1 MTDSIDIST
10 NNVYKE
16 LLRIA
21 AQNSIPISRLYIRI
35 NEIQT
40 FTKNKDASLVKLSD
54 AELNKYATEEEYL
67 RDATIELEQHYDI
80 TVSPYYKGYPFLR
93 MISEIEFNEDETL
106 AYFVIK
112 RGSQIEYYDNI
123 YDDFLDYIDEK
134 KLRAGILFY
143 LFDVEFETSIEEF
156 VKAIKR
162 VKKVVFKED
171 KKILV
176 AKGLEAV
183 ESIEAQLHMSIE
195 ERNSVG
201 AEDSSG
207 RVDYSNRGFML
218 SCSEGE
224 ELFEFIKPQQ
234 GKHGR
239 TCKGKIIEVKSVNLD
254 VSPTFTV
261 EDGIEIQD
269 SFDNIKY
276 LSKKSGY
283 LVKNGNEYDVANTI
297 DVDEISFKTTGTIN
311 SNLDSEITINVVKNN
326 PLEDAIEEGMQVKV
340 QNIFIQGSVGPN
352 TQIEAREVKV
362 EGQTHGESFIKCINA
377 SISLHK
383 GKVIARKVEVK
394 NLEGGEIIAD
404 EAIVKSA
411 TRGRIR
417 AKKITIETLG
427 SHVTMEASQ
436 YIEIQKV
443 KGEENEFILDSLI
456 NSGFDD
462 SKTDDDIYFKK
473 IKEEFDELQSK
484 FKASARKV
492 KESLKSCQKIKD
504 LIIKN
509 QNEKEEIPSAL
520 IKNFKIC
527 KVIRVQYK
535 KLKEKLEYKQAQYDK
550 AKDKIQQAYPDI
562 FEARILLGEPLR
574 GFNHIRYKL
583 HNPNRE
589 IELRTNERMT
599 KKTFELYE
607 DDDGVLKIINS
618 KTRS

>member
-1 MTDSIDIST
+1 MTNPIDIT
-10 NNVYKE
+10 TQNVYKE

-35 NEIQT
+35 NAIQT
-40 FTKNKDASLVKLSD
+40 FTKGKEANLTSIDDAQLS
-54 AELNKYATEEEYL
+54 KYASEEYL
-67 RDATIELEQHYDI
+67 RDETIEFEQHYDI

-93 MISEIEFNEDETL
+93 MISEIELNEDETL

-143 LFDVEFETSIEEF
+143 LFDVEFETTIEEF

-162 VKKVVFKED
+162 VKKVTFKED
-171 KKILV
+171 KKIIV
-176 AKGLEAV
+176 AKGLEAQESV
-183 ESIEAQLHMSIE
+183 EPKLHMSIE
-195 ERNSVG
+195 ENNNIG

-261 EDGIEIQD
+261 EDGIEVQD
-269 SFDNIKY
+269 SFENIKY
-276 LSKKSGY
+276 LSRKSGY
-283 LVKNGNEYDVANTI
+283 LVKSGNQYDVANSI

-311 SNLDSEITINVVKNN
+311 SNLDSEITINVIKNN
-326 PLEDAIEEGMQVKV
+326 PLEDAIEEGMRVKV
-340 QNIFIQGSVGPN
+340 QNIFIKGSVGPN

-362 EGQTHGESFIKCINA
+362 EGQTHGDSSIKCINA

-383 GKVIARKVEVK
+383 GKVTARKVEVK

-404 EAIVKSA
+404 EAIVKNA
-411 TRGRIR
+411 TRGKIR
-417 AKKITIETLG
+417 AKKITIESLG

-436 YIEIQKV
+436 HIGIEKV
-443 KGEENEFILDSLI
+443 KGEENIFILDALV
-456 NSGFDD
+456 NSGFDETK
-462 SKTDDDIYFKK
+462 SDDGAYFKK
-473 IKEEFDELQSK
+473 VKDEFDELQRE
-484 FKASARKV
+484 FKDSARKV
-492 KESLKSCQKIKD
+492 KESLKSCQKIKE

-509 QNEKEEIPSAL
+509 QSEKQEIPLTL

-527 KVIRVQYK
+527 KVIRVRYK
-535 KLKEKLEYKQAQYDK
+535 KLKEKLDYKQIQYDK
-550 AKDKIQQAYPDI
+550 LRAKIEQAYPDI
-562 FEARILLGEPLR
+562 FEAKIVLSESLK
-574 GFNHIRYKL
+574 GFNHITYRL
-583 HNPNRE
+583 HNPDRG

-618 KTRS
+618 K

>member
-1 MTDSIDIST
+1 MTNSIDIST

-21 AQNSIPISRLYIRI
+21 AQNSIPISRLYIQI
-35 NEIQT
+35 NAIQT
-40 FTKNKDASLVKLSD
+40 FAKGKEANLTSIDDAQLS
-54 AELNKYATEEEYL
+54 KYASEEYL
-67 RDATIELEQHYDI
+67 RDETIEFEQHYDI
-80 TVSPYYKGYPFLR
+80 TVNPYYKGYPFLR
-93 MISEIEFNEDETL
+93 MICEIEFNKDETL

-143 LFDVEFETSIEEF
+143 LFDVEFETAIEEF

-162 VKKVVFKED
+162 VKKVTFKED

-183 ESIEAQLHMSIE
+183 ESIEPKLHMSIE
-195 ERNSVG
+195 ENNSVG
-201 AEDSSG
+201 VEDSSG

-218 SCSEGE
+218 SCIEGE

-254 VSPTFTV
+254 VTPTFTV
-261 EDGIEIQD
+261 EDGIEVQD
-269 SFDNIKY
+269 SYENIKY
-276 LSKKSGY
+276 LSRKSGY
-283 LVKNGNEYDVANTI
+283 LVKSGDKYDVANSV

-326 PLEDAIEEGMQVKV
+326 PLEDAIEEGMRVKV
-340 QNIFIQGSVGPN
+340 QNIFIKGSVGPN

-362 EGQTHGESFIKCINA
+362 EGQTHGESSIKCINA

-383 GKVIARKVEVK
+383 GKVTARKVEVK

-404 EAIVKSA
+404 EAIVKHA
-411 TRGRIR
+411 TRGKIR
-417 AKKITIETLG
+417 AKKITIESLG

-436 YIEIQKV
+436 YIEIIKV
-443 KGEENEFILDSLI
+443 RGEENIFILDSLV
-456 NSGFDD
+456 NSGFDE
-462 SKTDDDIYFKK
+462 SKSDDETYFKK
-473 IKEEFDELQSK
+473 IKDEFDELMRE
-484 FKASARKV
+484 FKDSARKV
-492 KESLKSCQKIKD
+492 KESLASCQKIKD

-509 QNEKEEIPSAL
+509 QNEKQDIPATL

-527 KVIRVQYK
+527 KVIRVRYK
-535 KLKEKLEYKQAQYDK
+535 KLKEKLDYKQVQYDK
-550 AKDKIQQAYPDI
+550 VRDKIQQAYPNI
-562 FEARILLGEPLR
+562 FEAKIILGEPLK
-574 GFNHIRYKL
+574 GFNHISYML
-583 HNPNRE
+583 HNPDRE

-599 KKTFELYE
+599 KKGFELYE

-618 KTRS
+618 KLRD

>member
-40 FTKNKDASLVKLSD
+40 FIKNKDAGLVKLSD
-54 AELNKYATEEEYL
+54 EELNRYIKEEEAL
-67 RDATIELEQHYDI
+67 RDAEAEFEQQYDI

-93 MISEIEFNEDETL
+93 MICEIEFNEDETL
-106 AYFVIK
+106 AYFIIK

-143 LFDVEFETSIEEF
+143 LFDVDFETSIEEF

-162 VKKVVFKED
+162 VKKVTFKED

-183 ESIEAQLHMSIE
+183 ESIEPQLHMSIE
-195 ERNSVG
+195 ENNNVG
-201 AEDSSG
+201 VEDSSG
-207 RVDYSNRGFML
+207 RIDYSNRGFML
-218 SCSEGE
+218 SCAEGE

-239 TCKGKIIEVKSVNLD
+239 SCKGKIIEVQSVNLD
-254 VSPTFTV
+254 VTPTFTV
-261 EDGIEIQD
+261 EDGIEVQD
-269 SFDNIKY
+269 SFENIKY

-283 LVKNGNEYDVANTI
+283 LVKNGDKYDVANSI

-326 PLEDAIEEGMQVKV
+326 PLEDAIEEGMHVKV

-352 TQIEAREVKV
+352 AHIEAREVKI
-362 EGQTHGESFIKCINA
+362 EGQTHGDSSIKCINA
-377 SISLHK
+377 TISLHK
-383 GKVIARKVEVK
+383 GKVTARKVEVK

-404 EAIVKSA
+404 EAIVKNA
-411 TRGRIR
+411 TRGKIR
-417 AKKITIETLG
+417 AKKITIENLG

-436 YIEIQKV
+436 YIEIEKIR
-443 KGEENEFILDSLI
+443 GEENIFILDSLV

-462 SKTDDDIYFKK
+462 SKSDDDIYFKK
-473 IKEEFDELQSK
+473 TKEEFDELERE
-484 FKASARKV
+484 FKDSARKV
-492 KESLKSCQKIKD
+492 KESLKSCQKIKE

-509 QNEKEEIPSAL
+509 QSEKQEIPLTL

-527 KVIRVQYK
+527 KIIRVRYK
-535 KLKEKLEYKQAQYDK
+535 KLKEKFDFKQVQYDK
-550 AKDKIQQAYPDI
+550 LKEKVLQSYPDI
-562 FEARILLGEPLR
+562 FEAKILLGESLR
-574 GFNHIRYKL
+574 GFNHITYKL
-583 HNPNRE
+583 HHPDRE
-589 IELRTNERMT
+589 IELRTNERMS
-599 KKTFELYE
+599 KKIFELYE

-618 KTRS
+618 K

>member
-40 FTKNKDASLVKLSD
+40 FTKSKDSGLTKLSD
-54 AELNKYATEEEYL
+54 AELSRYATEEYL
-67 RDATIELEQHYDI
+67 RDLEIEFEQNYDI

-93 MISEIEFNEDETL
+93 MISEIEFNEDETS

-123 YDDFLDYIDEK
+123 LDDFLDYIDEK
-134 KLRAGILFY
+134 KLRAGIMFY

-162 VKKVVFKED
+162 VKKVTFKED

-176 AKGLEAV
+176 AKGLDAE
-183 ESIEAQLHMSIE
+183 ESIEPHMHMIIE
-195 ERNSVG
+195 ENNNVG

-218 SCSEGE
+218 SCTEGE
-224 ELFEFIKPQQ
+224 DLFEFVKPQQ
-234 GKHGR
+234 GKNGR
-239 TCKGKIIEVKSVNLD
+239 TCKGKIIEVKKIDLD
-254 VSPTFTV
+254 VTPTFTV
-261 EDGIEIQD
+261 EDGIEVQD
-269 SFDNIKY
+269 SFENIKY
-276 LSKKSGY
+276 LSRKSGY
-283 LVKNGNEYDVANTI
+283 LVKNGNQYDVANSV

-326 PLEDAIEEGMQVKV
+326 PLEDAIEEGMHVKV

-352 TQIEAREVKV
+352 TQIEAREVKI
-362 EGQTHGESFIKCINA
+362 EGQTHGESSIKCINA
-377 SISLHK
+377 YISLHK
-383 GKVIARKVEVK
+383 GKVKARKVEVK

-404 EAIVKSA
+404 EVIVKNAS
-411 TRGRIR
+411 RGRIK
-417 AKKITIETLG
+417 AKKITIEILG

-443 KGEENEFILDSLI
+443 KGEENEFILDSLV
-456 NSGFDD
+456 NSGFDENK
-462 SKTDDDIYFKK
+462 SDDDTYFKK
-473 IKEEFDELQSK
+473 IKEEFDELERE
-484 FKASARKV
+484 FKDSARKV

-509 QNEKEEIPSAL
+509 QKEKQEISPSL

-527 KVIRVQYK
+527 KVIRVRYK
-535 KLKEKLEYKQAQYDK
+535 KLKEKLDYKQAQYEK
-550 AKDKIQQAYPDI
+550 EKDKIQQAYPDI
-562 FEARILLGEPLR
+562 FEARILLSEPLK

-583 HNPNRE
+583 HNPDRE

-618 KTRS
+618 KERS

>member
-1 MTDSIDIST
+1 MTDSIEIST

-35 NEIQT
+35 NEMHT
-40 FTKNKDASLVKLSD
+40 FTKSKDGNLVKISEEELS
-54 AELNKYATEEEYL
+54 KYTTEEYL
-67 RDATIELEQHYDI
+67 RDESVEFEQQYDI
-80 TVSPYYKGYPFLR
+80 TVSPYYRGYPFLR
-93 MISEIEFNEDETL
+93 MICEIEFNEDETQ

-112 RGSQIEYYDNI
+112 KGSQVEYYDNI

-134 KLRAGILFY
+134 KLRAGIMLY
-143 LFDVEFETSIEEF
+143 LFDVEFETTIEEF
-156 VKAIKR
+156 VSVIKR
-162 VKKVVFKED
+162 VKKVTFKED

-176 AKGLEAV
+176 AKGLEAI
-183 ESIEAQLHMSIE
+183 ESIEPHMRMSIE
-195 ERNSVG
+195 ENNSVG
-201 AEDSSG
+201 VEDKSG
-207 RVDYSNRGFML
+207 RIDYSNRGFML
-218 SCSEGE
+218 SCAEGE

-239 TCKGKIIEVKSVNLD
+239 TCKGKIIEVKKIDLD
-254 VSPTFTV
+254 VTPEFTV
-261 EDGIEIQD
+261 EDNIEVLD
-269 SFDNIKY
+269 SFENIKY

-283 LVKNGNEYDVANTI
+283 LVKGDNQYDVSNSV

-326 PLEDAIEEGMQVKV
+326 PLEDAIEEGMSVKV

-362 EGQTHGESFIKCINA
+362 EGQTHGLSYIKCINA

-383 GKVIARKVEVK
+383 GKVTARKVEVK

-404 EAIVKSA
+404 EAIVKNA
-411 TRGRIR
+411 TRGKIR
-417 AKKITIETLG
+417 AKKITIEVLG

-436 YIEIQKV
+436 YIEIEKV
-443 KGEENEFILDSLI
+443 KGEENIFILDSLI
-456 NSGFDD
+456 NSGFDNN
-462 SKTDDDIYFKK
+462 KKDDDSYYKK
-473 IKEEFDELQSK
+473 IKSEFDELEVK

-509 QNEKEEIPSAL
+509 QKEKQDIPATL
-520 IKNFKIC
+520 IKNFQIC
-527 KVIRVQYK
+527 KLIRVRYK
-535 KLKEKLEYKQAQYDK
+535 KLKEKLDFKQAQYDK
-550 AKDKIQQAYPDI
+550 LREKMQQAYPDI
-562 FEARILLGEPLR
+562 FEARILLNSPLR
-574 GFNHIRYKL
+574 GFNHITYRL
-583 HNPNRE
+583 HNPDRE
-589 IELRTNERMT
+589 IELRTNDRMT
-599 KKTFELYE
+599 KKVFELYE

-618 KTRS
+618 KSRG